1 MDTIIA
7 IAMKIVVLRSKRVI
21 FAKFQN
27 FSMDLKKTWTVF
39 NLILITWK
47 NIMHG
52 FHRFQSKFL
61 KLINQL
67 VNVFEQWVYLLGRRL
82 ERWDKMGI

>member
-39 NLILITWK
+39 NLILIT
-47 NIMHG
+47 
-52 FHRFQSKFL
+52 
-61 KLINQL
+61 
-67 VNVFEQWVYLLGRRL
+67 
-82 ERWDKMGI
+82 